1 MLSPNQIKRLLAH
14 CTALH
19 DSHKEGGVDER
30 SHLRNEG
37 WVQALRLVL
46 EQSTYPISDK
56 PLPPEDELPVDE
68 DPRTN
73 CCSAPFTYPGWP
85 DSDMCSECYEH
96 ADVWDAVEE

>member
-19 DSHKEGGVDER
+19 DSQLKEGCFRTLSTARD
-30 SHLRNEG
+30 HLRNEG
-37 WVQALRLVL
+37 WVQALQLVL

-68 DPRTN
+68 DPMTN
-73 CCSAPFTYPGWP
+73 CCSAPFTYPG
-85 DSDMCSECYEH
+85 
-96 ADVWDAVEE
+96 